1 MLTLGLAAF
10 VAAVWGQPWRLLA
23 QAPAPATGVRYAQV
37 AESDLRE
44 WLTYLASDELQ
55 GRQVFTEG
63 YGRATQYIAERL
75 KGFGVKPLGDNGTY
89 FQSVKLKAYRVT
101 RNSTVTVD
109 VNGTSRSFKHGDHV
123 TFDVGSGAKQTLTFD
138 SVEFLGYGRP
148 ADYQGR
154 NVKGKLIVTL
164 PAPANAAA
172 LGGAAVPNVQ
182 GAPAAAPAGG
192 PGGVAAG
199 ITQGAGAAIRFVPT
213 PPAPSAA
220 EQALAQALTALT
232 QANAAV
238 AQAQQALRGRG
249 AARGFAGVPA
259 PVAQPADITSVQDVT
274 TRIVTPNFTADET
287 FFDALLA
294 AAPVRFA
301 GLRAKAERGE
311 AIEPM
316 TVPAKITITI
326 DNQFDVISQQIT
338 HNVVGVVE
346 GTDPVLK
353 NSYVLVGAHLDHVG
367 YSQTGTG
374 RGAGSNACRRRS
386 ATAQAAVVAAGK
398 TVQRPTN
405 RGGGQGQGGGPGN
418 ANPAAPPLPFDQRD
432 LVSNGADDDGSGSAT
447 ILGIAK
453 AFATGPKPR
462 RSVVFVWH
470 SGEEAGLY
478 GSRYNADFP
487 VVPIDKVQAQ
497 LNIDMVGRDDCN
509 NLEGDYTNSV
519 FVVGADRISTDLHNL
534 IVQTN
539 GTLQRPLSLDYELN
553 DTNDPENIYTR
564 SDHYSY
570 AQKGIPI
577 AFFTTGLHPD
587 YHRITDTVDKITFP
601 KMTRIAQL
609 VYEVGFSIAN
619 TDRTLERDNKG
630 SRTGF
635 GSKAEVLGK

>member
-1 MLTLGLAAF
+1 
-10 VAAVWGQPWRLLA
+10 
-23 QAPAPATGVRYAQV
+23 
-37 AESDLRE
+37 
-44 WLTYLASDELQ
+44 
-55 GRQVFTEG
+55 
-63 YGRATQYIAERL
+63 
-75 KGFGVKPLGDNGTY
+75 
-89 FQSVKLKAYRVT
+89 
-101 RNSTVTVD
+101 
-109 VNGTSRSFKHGDHV
+109 
-123 TFDVGSGAKQTLTFD
+123 
-138 SVEFLGYGRP
+138 
-148 ADYQGR
+148 
-154 NVKGKLIVTL
+154 
-164 PAPANAAA
+164 
-172 LGGAAVPNVQ
+172 
-182 GAPAAAPAGG
+182 
-192 PGGVAAG
+192 
-199 ITQGAGAAIRFVPT
+199 
-213 PPAPSAA
+213 
-220 EQALAQALTALT
+220 
-232 QANAAV
+232 
-238 AQAQQALRGRG
+238 
-249 AARGFAGVPA
+249 
-259 PVAQPADITSVQDVT
+259 
-274 TRIVTPNFTADET
+274 
-287 FFDALLA
+287 
-294 AAPVRFA
+294 
-301 GLRAKAERGE
+301 
-311 AIEPM
+311 M